1 MTLRHLR
8 IFLAVCREG
17 TTTAAA
23 EKLYIAQPTISVAIR
38 ELEAHYRVTLFD
50 RIGRRLY
57 LTDAG
62 EQMRSYAQHI
72 VSLLDEMEN
81 RSQDWE
87 ETGTLRL
94 GSSIT
99 IGTVQ
104 LPGLAAQ
111 LQKQYPKLRIEVMV
125 CNSDTVEGALLHNE
139 IDLGLIEGGTHSA
152 RLRDVPLGGDELAFL
167 CHPRHPFAGRTVE
180 VRQLR
185 DQPFLFRERG
195 SAGRNLVESTL
206 RVHGVEVRPLW
217 QSISTQT
224 LVSSAAAGLGLAV
237 LPLPLIQPALDA
249 GTIRRFWVEGV
260 SFTRRFRLLYHQNK
274 YLTRPMESMIRLCR
288 AAWPIPPAHPPE
300 TRQIQRSPSGTGH
313 S

>member
-8 IFLAVCREG
+8 IFLAVCQEG
-17 TTTAAA
+17 SATAAA

-38 ELEAHYRVTLFD
+38 ELERHYNVALFD

-62 EQMRSYAQHI
+62 QQMRSYAQHI
-72 VSLLDEMEN
+72 VALLDEMEV

-104 LPGLAAQ
+104 LPGIVAK
-111 LQKQYPKLRIEVMV
+111 LQGLYPKLRIEVMIY
-125 CNSDTVEGALLHNE
+125 NSDSVETAILGNE
-139 IDLGLIEGGTHSA
+139 IDLGLIEGDRRSGKLTDI
-152 RLRDVPLGGDELAFL
+152 LLGGDELVFL
-167 CHPRHPFAGRTVE
+167 CHPAHPFAGKAVE
-180 VRQLR
+180 VQRLES
-185 DQPFLFRERG
+185 QPFLFREKG

-206 RVHGVEVRPLW
+206 KANGVEVRPLW

-224 LVSSAAAGLGLAV
+224 LVRGVAEGLGVAV
-237 LPLPLIQPALDA
+237 LPLSLIQPSLDA
-249 GTIRRFWVEGV
+249 GIIRQFWVEGV
-260 SFTRRFRLLYHQNK
+260 SFSRRFRLLYHENK
-274 YLTRPMESMIRLCR
+274 YLTRPMKDMIRLCR
-288 AAWPIPPAHPPE
+288 
-300 TRQIQRSPSGTGH
+300 GTL
-313 S
+313 